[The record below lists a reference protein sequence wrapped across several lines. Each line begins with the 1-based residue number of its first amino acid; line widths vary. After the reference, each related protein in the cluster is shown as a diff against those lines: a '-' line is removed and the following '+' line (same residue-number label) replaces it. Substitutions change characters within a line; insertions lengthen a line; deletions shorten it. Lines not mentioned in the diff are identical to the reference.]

1 MERAT
6 STKKERV
13 REERFMLSDVFDC
26 YSQVIL
32 RTIGIEVVKNLDET
46 ETT

>member
-13 REERFMLSDVFDC
+13 REGFMLSDVFDC